1 MVTDS
6 RPHRMCSLE
15 FIQDSPPQETI
26 TGMIDTEADV
36 TLISKKQWP
45 STWPTVLSA
54 ALAGV
59 GGTTA
64 SYQSRSSV
72 SIINPDEHIATI
84 SPYVNLVPLNLR
96 GHDCLTQ

>member
-6 RPHRMCSLE
+6 RPNMLCSLE
-15 FIQDSPPQETI
+15 FIQGSPPQVTI
-26 TGMIDTEADV
+26 TGMIDIGADV

-54 ALAGV
+54 AVAAV

-64 SYQSRSSV
+64 SYQS
-72 SIINPDEHIATI
+72 
-84 SPYVNLVPLNLR
+84 
-96 GHDCLTQ
+96 